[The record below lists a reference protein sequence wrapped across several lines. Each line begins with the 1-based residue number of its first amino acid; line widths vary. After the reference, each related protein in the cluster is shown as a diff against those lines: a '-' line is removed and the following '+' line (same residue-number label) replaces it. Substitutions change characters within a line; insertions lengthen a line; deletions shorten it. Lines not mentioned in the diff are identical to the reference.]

1 SLLICWFFPVNKKDP
16 TILPRHTR
24 IEGVAASNSR
34 KFLVTTSLPAFT
46 PRKGPE
52 NGPKHVPHE
61 VTIGEVLTKVG
72 VIKGDPAGGGSASP
86 SALVQRSRQ
95 SLRCV
100 DESQHEV
107 IIPFNHRAL
116 LFDVA
121 ENYGRSLGSQNSLKN
136 APGGGGCEV
145 RGGSVGE
152 LQNETPGP
160 SVPGVVSTCT
170 VVNAGNSCLP
180 RVFRHVLG
188 DPPALT
194 EVFTGLLRC
203 YSVFT
208 EETVMAATMSRT
220 NLASYAE
227 VSSCLELATDSAA
240 RFNIAL
246 NASDL
251 KKTNQYNAALR
262 TCEEQAPSYV
272 RAIKT
277 SFTVQPVVSDLEDVD
292 FSLYESLKPVKTHSY
307 TSLSGDSASDTDAGD
322 KAVGSGEGDYVNIA
336 SLNRKT
342 VDGETAPPDDCNES
356 VTTDDLDYASAVE
369 TTSVS
374 DAQSCDIASM
384 SDVVE
389 VEANSEF
396 DISWGQLRR
405 ARSFTGSISSEN
417 SDSSHSQTIHSDSEE
432 SEDSMVVKDDNSSI
446 SQDSF
451 INMDDNSSTSQDTV
465 VLRQSRVPSTQG
477 PAYAND
483 PGSARDDDTVSEVS
497 SFGEA
502 DIDSVFRVPQEALAN
517 ASSSGTL
524 GGDMEG
530 EVRWEGDEQQIWWGD
545 GSAVSTIERP
555 RTSWSSH
562 FDPGDTLPEKTQK
575 RNSGSSAKTR
585 SQLPPGGSGEFDTEV
600 PMLQSAVN
608 GRDSSAGKRT
618 TIDSTVHNGS
628 GTDSLTQPYLEIP
641 RRSRVQSL
649 PHTSAQQ
656 PHPGLST
663 FTSFKPKSASTSK
676 VNELSKDSRSR
687 HSESDPNII
696 REKDEDSGEG
706 QIDLEF
712 VKSLGEKLLAVSKR
726 SSTPKYQRLETEREF
741 VGTATMDDHRQRV
754 TKSNGNSTHFVKS
767 DRSSYVNT
775 NDLPRA
781 VDAEVSVQRT
791 PSKHDVLLEEFDL
804 LQEEVV

>member
-1 SLLICWFFPVNKKDP
+1 MREILTRFQLPCVVQCQGDAGTVLWAHFRFDMRQPLLLHAARTVRKVHARSLKVDGSTGQVEEFGPPLAIPEDYDGWFFPVNKKDP

-322 KAVGSGEGDYVNIA
+322 EAVGSGEGDYVNIA

-342 VDGETAPPDDCNES
+342 VDGDTAPPDDCNES

-524 GGDMEG
+524 GGDME
-530 EVRWEGDEQQIWWGD
+530 
-545 GSAVSTIERP
+545 
-555 RTSWSSH
+555 
-562 FDPGDTLPEKTQK
+562 
-575 RNSGSSAKTR
+575 
-585 SQLPPGGSGEFDTEV
+585 
-600 PMLQSAVN
+600 
-608 GRDSSAGKRT
+608 GKRT